1 MLDVQLLKTVHFF
14 SDFPTERLAAIAE
27 KGKIIEMNPSDVIF
41 HMDEPAHSLYG
52 VLDGEVR
59 LTLMFREKTL
69 KKHIQYEEAIRT
81 REEVRER
88 EIEVETVGAGEVFG
102 WSSFTSRGR
111 WTSSARCSQ
120 AGRLFSLPT
129 DAMKAH
135 FEKDPQMG
143 YQIMSR
149 LHEIIS
155 MRLQHRTAKLID
167 AWGSAFE
174 VGSL

>member
-1 MLDVQLLKTVHFF
+1 
-14 SDFPTERLAAIAE
+14 
-27 KGKIIEMNPSDVIF
+27 
-41 HMDEPAHSLYG
+41 
-52 VLDGEVR
+52 
-59 LTLMFREKTL
+59 
-69 KKHIQYEEAIRT
+69 
-81 REEVRER
+81 
-88 EIEVETVGAGEVFG
+88 
-102 WSSFTSRGR
+102 
-111 WTSSARCSQ
+111 
-120 AGRLFSLPT
+120 
-129 DAMKAH
+129 MKAH